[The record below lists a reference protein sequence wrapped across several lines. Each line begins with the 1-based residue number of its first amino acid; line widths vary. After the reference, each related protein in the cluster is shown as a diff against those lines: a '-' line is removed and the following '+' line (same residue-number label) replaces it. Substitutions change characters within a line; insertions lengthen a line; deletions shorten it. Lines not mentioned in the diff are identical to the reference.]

1 MATSQTDETHDGEAE
16 KQQVAGSEWLLRAI
30 PPSQYAATD
39 AEGKPS
45 SAPFKEDLF
54 SVDIESMTSRDAIF
68 GRWPRGT
75 VLFRFL
81 CKTARDLGYTV
92 IHEPEHGNDAHANVR
107 FAGNPG
113 RSNARKLAGTVKVIF
128 PTASSPCAEDTA
140 TKG

>member
-54 SVDIESMTSRDAIF
+54 SVDIDTSYAVTPF
-68 GRWPRGT
+68 GRTNVG
-75 VLFRFL
+75 F
-81 CKTARDLGYTV
+81 AR
-92 IHEPEHGNDAHANVR
+92 
-107 FAGNPG
+107 
-113 RSNARKLAGTVKVIF
+113 
-128 PTASSPCAEDTA
+128 
-140 TKG
+140 